1 MIRALLTALLVA
13 SVVAGVAAGGGAAA
27 APDAS
32 VVARYPAENGS
43 MTETAVVTPDD
54 VATAEQTR
62 TANGGVGVAVTLTDA
77 GAQSFAD
84 TLVDAGFTSENGT
97 GNCPADGAERN
108 DGGYCLLTVVDGD
121 VVYAAGLAPTLAEN
135 VESGGFE
142 DDPRLLLTTAT
153 EANATRLA
161 RAFGASPENA
171 TTARTQTATDDSTAG
186 ATASATTTNTTGTNS
201 PGFGVGAAVVA
212 VAVAAGALFRR

>member
-1 MIRALLTALLVA
+1 MTRALLTALLVA
-13 SVVAGVAAGGGAAA
+13 SIVAAGGGVAADA
-27 APDAS
+27 DAS

-43 MTETAVVTPDD
+43 MTETPVVTADD

-77 GAQSFAD
+77 GAQSFTD
-84 TLVDAGFTSENGT
+84 TLVDAGFTAESGT

-108 DGGYCLLTVVDGD
+108 DEGYCLLTVVDGD
-121 VVYAAGLAPTLAEN
+121 VVYAAGLAPTLAES
-135 VESGGFE
+135 VESGEFA

-171 TTARTQTATDDSTAG
+171 TTARTQTATTDGSTA
-186 ATASATTTNTTGTNS
+186 TSATTTNTTETNS

-212 VAVAAGALFRR
+212 VAVAVGALSRR

>member
-1 MIRALLTALLVA
+1 MTRALLTALLVA
-13 SVVAGVAAGGGAAA
+13 SIVAAGGGAAA

-43 MTETAVVTPDD
+43 MTETPVVTPDD

-62 TANGGVGVAVTLTDA
+62 TANGGVGVEVTLTDA

-171 TTARTQTATDDSTAG
+171 TTARTQTATTDDSTA
-186 ATASATTTNTTGTNS
+186 TSAATTNTTGTNS

-212 VAVAAGALFRR
+212 VALAAGALFRR

>member
-1 MIRALLTALLVA
+1 MTRALLTALLVA
-13 SVVAGVAAGGGAAA
+13 SIVAAGGGAAA

-43 MTETAVVTPDD
+43 MTETPVVTADD

-62 TANGGVGVAVTLTDA
+62 TANGGVGVAVTLTDG
-77 GAQSFAD
+77 GAQSFTE

-108 DGGYCLLTVVDGD
+108 DEGYCLLTVVDGD

-135 VESGGFE
+135 VERGGFA

-153 EANATRLA
+153 ESNATRLA

-171 TTARTQTATDDSTAG
+171 TTARTQTATDDSTA
-186 ATASATTTNTTGTNS
+186 TSATTTNTTETNS